1 MLRKAFTL
9 VEMVFVVAVIGIL
22 MAVAIPK
29 FSATRDDASITRA
42 KGTLASLRSALTQEV
57 QKRMMEGNYT
67 QISNLG
73 GTINSYDSKI
83 FEYFDGDSN
92 NSRVLEYPLLSCKN
106 ASARTCWMRTASN
119 TYDYKFPNA
128 IGGIVTITLTNN
140 RLNCTPDEKC
150 RLLER

>member
-29 FSATRDDASITRA
+29 FSATRDDASVTRA
-42 KGTLASLRSALTQEV
+42 KNTLASLRSALTQEA

-73 GTINSYDSKI
+73 GTINSNDSVI
-83 FEYFDGDSN
+83 FDYFDGDSN
-92 NSRVLEYPLLSCKN
+92 NSRVLEYPPLSCKSS
-106 ASARTCWMRTASN
+106 ASSCWMRTGSN
-119 TYDYKFPNA
+119 IYLYKFPNA
-128 IGGIVTITLTNN
+128 IGGTATITLSNN
-140 RLNCTPDEKC
+140 RLDCTPDAKC